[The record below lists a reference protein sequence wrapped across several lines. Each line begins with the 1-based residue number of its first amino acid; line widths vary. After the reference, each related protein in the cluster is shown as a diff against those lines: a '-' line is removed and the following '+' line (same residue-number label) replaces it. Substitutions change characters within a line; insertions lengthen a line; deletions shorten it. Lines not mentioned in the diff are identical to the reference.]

1 MCGVVM
7 KHLFHVLRLVP
18 ASPLPACV
26 PAMLACWL
34 LNCTHFDRQKH
45 ALNGLTLHKKVKDG
59 NVYRNYSEFL
69 ISP

>member
-1 MCGVVM
+1 MQTLINLDIR
-7 KHLFHVLRLVP
+7 KVLIVL
-18 ASPLPACV
+18 LLCACV